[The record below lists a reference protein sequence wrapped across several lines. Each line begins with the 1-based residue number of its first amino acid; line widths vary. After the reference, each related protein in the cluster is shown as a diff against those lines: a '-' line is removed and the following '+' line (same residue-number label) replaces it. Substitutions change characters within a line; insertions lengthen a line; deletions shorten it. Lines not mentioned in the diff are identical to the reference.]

1 MKTKTIKSDIIVL
14 LIVGLYSAA
23 CNCHS
28 PTALFT
34 MYSYTLPFTLTAVP
48 PNKEAW
54 PYCLLHV
61 RIRTN
66 NRLKSD
72 GAFKAAT
79 VSGREESREWVM
91 VAEVVAGLQD
101 WLQRRDEKDS
111 SLTYNDARIQ
121 VHTLVAMKHH
131 FQQTAICPRW
141 MLALNK

>member
-1 MKTKTIKSDIIVL
+1 MKTKTMKSDIIVL
-14 LIVGLYSAA
+14 LIA

-34 MYSYTLPFTLTAVP
+34 TYSYTLPFTLTAVP

-79 VSGREESREWVM
+79 VSGRKESRERVM
-91 VAEVVAGLQD
+91 VAEVVAGLRD

-111 SLTYNDARIQ
+111 SLTHNDARIQ
-121 VHTLVAMKHH
+121 VHTLVHMKHR
-131 FQQTAICPRW
+131 FLQTAICPR
-141 MLALNK
+141 

>member
-1 MKTKTIKSDIIVL
+1 MKTKTMKSDIIVL
-14 LIVGLYSAA
+14 LIA

-34 MYSYTLPFTLTAVP
+34 TYSYTLPFTLTAVP

-79 VSGREESREWVM
+79 VSGRKESRERVM
-91 VAEVVAGLQD
+91 VAEVVA
-101 WLQRRDEKDS
+101 DS
-111 SLTYNDARIQ
+111 EIGCRGGMKRILHSLTMMHAYRC
-121 VHTLVAMKHH
+121 TL
-131 FQQTAICPRW
+131 
-141 MLALNK
+141 